1 MRLVLVGAPGAGKG
15 TQAKELS
22 QHFGIPH
29 ISTGDI
35 FRASLAAQTDLGLQV
50 KRYMDAG
57 ELVPDDVTIGIMRT
71 RLVEPDAAGGFLL
84 DGFPRT
90 LQQAE
95 SLGTTLADLGTPLDT
110 VLELQ
115 IDDDEVI
122 RRLSGRRTCRSCG
135 HTWHLEF
142 DPPPTPGICGLCG
155 GALYQRDDD
164 QPATIRRRLEVYIDQ
179 TAPLIGF
186 YQDAG
191 LLRSICALGTV
202 DEVTKRAIDALA
214 DEG

>member
-15 TQAKELS
+15 TQANALS

-35 FRASLAAQTDLGLQV
+35 FRASLAAQTDLGLEV

-57 ELVPDDVTIGIMRT
+57 ELVPDDVTIGIMRA
-71 RLVEPDAAGGFLL
+71 RLVEPDTTAGFLL

-95 SLGTTLADLGTPLDT
+95 SLSATLVDLDSPLDA

-115 IDDDEVI
+115 IDDSEVI
-122 RRLSGRRTCRSCG
+122 RRLSGRRTCRVCG
-135 HTWHLEF
+135 HIWHMEF
-142 DPPPTPGICGLCG
+142 DPPPGGKCGLCG
-155 GALYQRDDD
+155 GSLYQRDDD
-164 QPATIRRRLEVYIDQ
+164 QPDTIHRRLEVYAEQ

-186 YQDAG
+186 YADAG
-191 LLRSICALGTV
+191 LLRSINALGTV
-202 DEVTKRAIDALA
+202 DEVTKRAIDALTS
-214 DEG
+214 EP